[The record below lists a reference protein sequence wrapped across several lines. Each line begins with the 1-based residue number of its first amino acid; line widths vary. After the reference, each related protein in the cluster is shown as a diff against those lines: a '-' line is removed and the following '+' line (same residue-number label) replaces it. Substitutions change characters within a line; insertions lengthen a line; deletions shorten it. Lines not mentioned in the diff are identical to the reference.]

1 VEATRIK
8 WKKDADQRLLRI
20 AANIH
25 EPLLVRYQV
34 VIDPPLDQD
43 PTPFVEEEHF
53 DFDFGLLVANVC
65 SDPSRQDRLYR
76 S

>member
-1 VEATRIK
+1 ME
-8 WKKDADQRLLRI
+8 KDADQRLSRLT
-20 AANIH
+20 ANIH

-43 PTPFVEEEHF
+43 PTPRVEEEH
-53 DFDFGLLVANVC
+53 FDFGLLVANVY
-65 SDPSRQDRLYR
+65 SDPSRQDGLYR

>member
-1 VEATRIK
+1 VEATRIE

-25 EPLLVRYQV
+25 EPLLIRYQV

-43 PTPFVEEEHF
+43 PTPRV
-53 DFDFGLLVANVC
+53 DAA
-65 SDPSRQDRLYR
+65 
-76 S
+76 